1 MKRTISFLLV
11 LVMMA
16 SFTSALALD
25 RVKAYEEGQFVDV
38 KTADWYSE
46 AVKGIY
52 EYGLMVGTSDNT
64 FSPSKTITAPE
75 IYLLFARFDSLLNG
89 GDGVIRGE
97 DWTTSGKAFLE
108 GHGKAIE
115 LQENEDGS
123 VSRAYIIG
131 QLAQIVNVS
140 EFKRLNNVISV
151 PDIDR
156 DTPYYAEILQLYKA
170 GVLTGSDEY
179 GTFNPWS
186 YISRAELS
194 AILVRVLDA
203 SQRKT
208 FELKTIPAVAITGDP
223 TDRDM
228 REMPHVKAVIKKYGN
243 HFDTDI
249 SGQLKLVTNGTAY
262 ENKEYWYSAELMVY
276 EADKGYF
283 LQGLDFDINDTA
295 WPPQRELIE
304 ALMIDAFGEGIAKKA
319 MAYLDECALV
329 LSAGYDPEEG
339 ITEAAQEWVKQHD
352 DKTYYFDGMALT
364 WSRYC
369 NDVEIRK
376 S

>member
-1 MKRTISFLLV
+1 MKRAISFLLV
-11 LVMMA
+11 LVMMF
-16 SFTSALALD
+16 SLNSALALD
-25 RVKAYEEGQFVDV
+25 RVKTYQAGQFDDV
-38 KTADWYSE
+38 KTTDWYAD

-52 EYGLMVGTSDNT
+52 EYGLMVGTGATT
-64 FSPSKTITAPE
+64 FSPNKTITAPE

-89 GDGVIRGE
+89 GDGVIAGE
-97 DWTTSGKAFLE
+97 DWTTSGKNFLT

-115 LQENEDGS
+115 LQESENGS

-131 QLAQIVNVS
+131 QLAQIINVS
-140 EFKRLNNVISV
+140 ELKQLNNVVSV

-179 GTFNPWS
+179 GTFNPMA

-203 SQRKT
+203 TQRKT
-208 FELKTIPAVAITGDP
+208 FELKEIPAAAITGDP

-228 REMPHVKAVIKKYGN
+228 REMPHVKAVISKYGK

-249 SGQLKLVTNGTAY
+249 SGQLKLVTNGDGFT
-262 ENKEYWYSAELMVY
+262 AELMVY

-283 LQGLDFDINDTA
+283 FQGLDFDINDTA

-304 ALMIDAFGEGIAKKA
+304 ALMIDAFGEAIAKKA
-319 MAYLDECALV
+319 MTYLDEYAAT
-329 LSAGYDPEEG
+329 LSAGYDLDIG
-339 ITEAAQEWVKQHD
+339 ITDTAQEWVKNHD
-352 DKTYYFDGMALT
+352 DRTFYFDGMALT

-376 S
+376 AK